1 MSEQLPLIDC
11 PKFTLS
17 LKSHTKKKRRIEA
30 KNNLLNIYP
39 FEVEEKK
46 LLIVRTD
53 KKGKYDIY
61 ILKDEISDNF
71 DIRKLLLI
79 SLLCAAALG
88 TLILFMHH
96 LTVKKLEEVSAQKE
110 FEKKKLEEQR
120 IKKEKEEKLKKLT
133 AEYLD
138 KKESEY
144 QKIYPYIER
153 LYSVM
158 TDKTTIENIVIDKKS
173 FTVEVT
179 TKDSLIILSNFESNN
194 FFKTVKMTRTNIKD
208 GKETVSYTGEFA
220 GFIKQF
226 DESLSLDEKTALYIE
241 EINKINK
248 RAELQQDIQLSE
260 YIKKIRI
267 VLHKNNCQE
276 QYIQLKGKD
285 KNAETEFFILSSSRN
300 ILNFINEI
308 QSEENNLIDIKSIR
322 IHNSEERNRIQ
333 TTICF
338 DTGIELKQDEQ
349 NLGEY
354 ADLKIEASQIDKIF
368 YKTPEPKPVV
378 SKSTAAKNVKS
389 EKNLKPQV
397 PLKLKKLTYIGLTK
411 SNSNTLV
418 LVKDEDMGSIYK
430 LILTE
435 KEINSDCCIQ
445 DTNGFMAKIRGEYY
459 EVKK

>member
-11 PKFTLS
+11 PKFTLL

-30 KNNLLNIYP
+30 KNNLLSIYP

-96 LTVKKLEEVSAQKE
+96 VTVKKLEEVSAQKE
-110 FEKKKLEEQR
+110 FEKKKLEEKR
-120 IKKEKEEKLKKLT
+120 IKKEKAEKLKKLSE
-133 AEYLD
+133 EYLD
-138 KKESEY
+138 KKQSEY

-158 TDKTTIENIVIDKKS
+158 TDKTTIENIFIDKS
-173 FTVEVT
+173 NFTVEVT

-208 GKETVSYTGEFA
+208 GKETVSYTGEFT
-220 GFIKQF
+220 GFIKQV

-285 KNAETEFFILSSSRN
+285 KNAETEFFVLSSSRN

-338 DTGIELKQDEQ
+338 DTGIELKQEAQ

-368 YKTPEPKPVV
+368 YKTPAPKSVV
-378 SKSTAAKNVKS
+378 LKSTAAKNVKS
-389 EKNLKPQV
+389 EKNLKPQL

-411 SNSNTLV
+411 TNSNTLV
-418 LVKDEDMGSIYK
+418 IVKDEDMGSIYK

-435 KEINSDCCIQ
+435 KEISSDCCIQ
-445 DTNGFMAKIRGEYY
+445 DANGFMAKIRGEYY